1 MIIDVVIF
9 AAGSLIGLSVIRVAA
24 RRFELVQR
32 RRGRWDERGPRVPT
46 WGPPRGGGG
55 MSERLEV
62 TGQWVPRPTD
72 WGLTAE
78 AERPEGDPSD
88 N

>member
-1 MIIDVVIF
+1 
-9 AAGSLIGLSVIRVAA
+9 
-24 RRFELVQR
+24 
-32 RRGRWDERGPRVPT
+32 
-46 WGPPRGGGG
+46 

>member
-1 MIIDVVIF
+1 
-9 AAGSLIGLSVIRVAA
+9 
-24 RRFELVQR
+24 
-32 RRGRWDERGPRVPT
+32 
-46 WGPPRGGGG
+46 

-62 TGQWVPRPTD
+62 TGQWVPRPTE

-78 AERPEGDPSD
+78 AERPPGDPSD